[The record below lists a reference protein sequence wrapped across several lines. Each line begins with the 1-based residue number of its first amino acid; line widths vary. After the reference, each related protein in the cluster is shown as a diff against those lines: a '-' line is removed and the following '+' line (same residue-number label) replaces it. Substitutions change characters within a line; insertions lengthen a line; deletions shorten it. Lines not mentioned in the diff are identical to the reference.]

1 MSNTSIPKETP
12 DSPAVAYGRV
22 LDLALAVRG
31 IQIAAESV
39 THPLHKNGGLPK
51 DAVTLLGE
59 AHVALLEAQRVIGDH
74 LCHRSR

>member
-1 MSNTSIPKETP
+1 MSNTITKEAP

-22 LDLALAVRG
+22 LDLAVAVRG

-51 DAVTLLGE
+51 DAVTLLGK
-59 AHVALLEAQRVIGDH
+59 AHVALLEAKTLIGDH